1 MYSHFPKVV
10 LLFLLY
16 HFIASFFTCIIKK
29 FVNKYLVFKYS
40 NYVLKAKTRILN
52 QNHKNYVVDMSCLV
66 VIFFY
71 AINVFIW

>member
-1 MYSHFPKVV
+1 MV

-29 FVNKYLVFKYS
+29 FANKYPVFKYS

-52 QNHKNYVVDMSCLV
+52 QNHINYVVDMVEPSCLV